1 LKFNRPF
8 EKLRQRETG
17 SMQSHAA
24 VETRAALSSA
34 ALSSAALSSAAL
46 PKATP
51 FLLRMM
57 SKLVLEVLP
66 ASLASMIGAMLLAH
80 YHFAQP
86 ALLGGGMAAAA
97 PAPASPEMI
106 RLVRDE
112 HDLIRDFLVA
122 QEAAQNSRHATAD
135 AQSAQAAADA
145 KLAADA
151 SLAALAER
159 RVATVAASN
168 PPAARA
174 KTIAVAAIA
183 AAPPPAAASP
193 GLPQASPAPLAL
205 AGLQDNAAPPA
216 APAHGALVATTL
228 AMKDHVVSATL
239 HAVMAIG
246 GIPSWIGHRFDHDDI
261 DGGERQLSA
270 AS

>member
-8 EKLRQRETG
+8 EKLRQREIG
-17 SMQSHAA
+17 SMQSLAA
-24 VETRAALSSA
+24 VETSA
-34 ALSSAALSSAAL
+34 ALTHPAL

-51 FLLRMM
+51 FLLRIV

-86 ALLGGGMAAAA
+86 AFLAGGTAAAA
-97 PAPASPEMI
+97 AAPASPEMI

-122 QEAAQNSRHATAD
+122 QETAQKSRHAKDD
-135 AQSAQAAADA
+135 AQSAQALADA
-145 KLAADA
+145 KRVAEDA
-151 SLAALAER
+151 SLAAVARPAVVAER
-159 RVATVAASN
+159 RVAMAAAAN
-168 PPAARA
+168 PMPARV
-174 KTIAVAAIA
+174 KGVAVAAIPA
-183 AAPPPAAASP
+183 VSLRGTVSPAA
-193 GLPQASPAPLAL
+193 PQASAAPLAL
-205 AGLQDNAAPPA
+205 AGLQDNAAPPTT
-216 APAHGALVATTL
+216 PAHGSFVASTL
-228 AMKDHVVSATL
+228 AMKDRVVGATL

-246 GIPSWIGHRFDHDDI
+246 GIPSWIGHRFDHDDV
-261 DGGERQLSA
+261 DGGERQFSA

>member
-1 LKFNRPF
+1 
-8 EKLRQRETG
+8 
-17 SMQSHAA
+17 MQSHAA
-24 VETRAALSSA
+24 VVTR
-34 ALSSAALSSAAL
+34 AAL

-86 ALLGGGMAAAA
+86 ALLGGGVAAAT
-97 PAPASPEMI
+97 PAPATPEMI

-122 QEAAQNSRHATAD
+122 QQAAQNSRHAAAD
-135 AQSAQAAADA
+135 AQSAQAVADARLAADA
-145 KLAADA
+145 KVTADA
-151 SLAALAER
+151 SLAADVRVAADARVAAVAER
-159 RVATVAASN
+159 RVATVAPAN
-168 PPAARA
+168 PRAARA
-174 KTIAVAAIA
+174 KAVVAAA
-183 AAPPPAAASP
+183 MPVAPLPGAASP
-193 GLPQASPAPLAL
+193 ATPQASPVPLAF
-205 AGLQDNAAPPA
+205 AGLQDNAALPT
-216 APAHGALVATTL
+216 APAHGPFVATTL
-228 AMKDHVVSATL
+228 AMKDRVVGATL

-246 GIPSWIGHRFDHDDI
+246 GIPSWIGHRFDHDDG
-261 DGGERQLSA
+261 DGGERQFSA

>member
-1 LKFNRPF
+1 
-8 EKLRQRETG
+8 
-17 SMQSHAA
+17 MQSHAA
-24 VETRAALSSA
+24 VETRAALPTA
-34 ALSSAALSSAAL
+34 A
-46 PKATP
+46 P
-51 FLLRMM
+51 FLVRMM

-80 YHFAQP
+80 YHLAQP
-86 ALLGGGMAAAA
+86 ALSSGGMAAA
-97 PAPASPEMI
+97 APASPEMI

-112 HDLIRDFLVA
+112 HDLIRDFLIA
-122 QEAAQNSRHATAD
+122 QEAAQKSRHATAD

-151 SLAALAER
+151 RLAALAAR
-159 RVATVAASN
+159 RVATVVATN

-174 KTIAVAAIA
+174 KAVAVAALA
-183 AAPPPAAASP
+183 AAPPPGAASP
-193 GLPQASPAPLAL
+193 AAPQASPAPLAI
-205 AGLQDNAAPPA
+205 AGLQDNA

-246 GIPSWIGHRFDHDDI
+246 GIPSWIGHRFDHDDV
-261 DGGERQLSA
+261 DGGERQFSA